1 MRIAQLSDLHCGG
14 ARHDPG
20 LLRAAIDEINEA
32 RPDLVAVVGDLSE
45 DGYPEELALAKE
57 QLDRIDCELMIT
69 VPGNH
74 DARHVGY
81 LWFEEAFGDREH
93 RHRAVVGDMDVAIAA
108 VDSSKP
114 DLDEGE
120 VGRER
125 YDWIEEILGEDGA
138 DLRIFMAHHH
148 LVPIPLT
155 GREANQVRDAGD
167 VLAVLRRSSVDLVL
181 AGHRH
186 VPWVWPIAGMLLV
199 HSGTVSTYRARGFR
213 NPAYNL
219 IEVDE
224 ERIAVTL
231 CVPGGPRRSMGSFP
245 REWPSDLVIHDVPL
259 PTAT

>member
-14 ARHDPG
+14 ARHDRE
-20 LLRAAIDEINEA
+20 LLRAAVDEINGA
-32 RPDLVAVVGDLSE
+32 CPDLVAVVGDLSE
-45 DGYPEELALAKE
+45 DGYPDQLAEAKE
-57 QLDRIDCELMIT
+57 ALDRLDCPAVVT

-81 LWFEEAFGDREH
+81 LWFEEAFGEREH
-93 RHRAVVGDMDVAIAA
+93 RIRRRLGDLDVAVAA

-125 YDWIEEILGEDGA
+125 YPWIEEALADDEV
-138 DLRIFMAHHH
+138 DLRIFIAHHH

-167 VLAVLRRSSVDLVL
+167 VLAVLRRAGVDLVL
-181 AGHRH
+181 SGHRH

-199 HSGTVSTYRARGFR
+199 HSGTVSTRRARGFR
-213 NPAYNL
+213 QPAYNVL
-219 IEVDE
+219 DVTADS
-224 ERIAVTL
+224 IAVTL
-231 CVPGGPRRSMGSFP
+231 CVPGQGRQAIGTYPRA
-245 REWPSDLVIHDVPL
+245 WPEELVVHDIPVPH
-259 PTAT
+259 PA